1 MTALKYVVMFH
12 FKKSFVSLL
21 PHYAI
26 CGPYMYCFRRPQAPR
41 WLGGH
46 LLWCALQS
54 ETAFIGGA
62 EHKRQK
68 HTFLLLR
75 PNFLGQ
81 IYLPHIQE

>member
-1 MTALKYVVMFH
+1 MLSYSTLRKVLLVHFLVLQSMALTCI
-12 FKKSFVSLL
+12 
-21 PHYAI
+21 A
-26 CGPYMYCFRRPQAPR
+26 
-41 WLGGH
+41 LGGPRPPGG
-46 LLWCALQS
+46 LEATCYECALQS

-62 EHKRQK
+62 QHKRQK